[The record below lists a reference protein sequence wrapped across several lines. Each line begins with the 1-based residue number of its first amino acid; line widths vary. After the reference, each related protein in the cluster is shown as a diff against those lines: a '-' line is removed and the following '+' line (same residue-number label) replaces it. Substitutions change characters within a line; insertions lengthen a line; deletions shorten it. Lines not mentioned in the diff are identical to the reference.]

1 MSKFTEAAAVMQT
14 LSLAALEEASRAGIR
29 DADIEHLFL
38 ALTLDAG
45 NAGQVLRGLGV
56 TLDVARDAVAAE
68 RTDHLASLGV
78 ASVDAADDTG
88 EERIVFHET
97 QGYDWTD
104 RAVDVLKRASGGQRD
119 GSSSAV
125 LRCLLTE
132 PSGTIGALVSRLGVD
147 TTDLRARLDE
157 ADGIRPAHGIRPA
170 AATERSR
177 GPHGTVSAFVPAP
190 PADLWML
197 VSDAMRIPEWDGA
210 VGQVARGTENEDE
223 WDAAAPTH
231 TPDGKPLRIKDDL
244 RRIRIRREQVDAPF
258 RVTWRMSYP
267 DARAANE
274 RVIGFE
280 LEEAA
285 GGTQVRIHFGWER
298 TARRRTVLG
307 WLLRPLARLVI
318 FIQLTQISS
327 GLSRVFR

>member
-14 LSLAALEEASRAGIR
+14 LSLAAMEEASRAGIR
-29 DADIEHLFL
+29 DADIDHLFL

-56 TLDVARDAVAAE
+56 TLAVARDAVAAE
-68 RTDHLASLGV
+68 RTRHLESLGV
-78 ASVDAADDTG
+78 ASIDAAGSTG
-88 EERIVFHET
+88 EERIVFQET

-104 RAVDVLKRASGGQRD
+104 RALDVLKRASSGVHD

-125 LRCLLTE
+125 LRCLVTE
-132 PSGTIGALVSRLGVD
+132 PSGTIGALLSRLGVD
-147 TTDLRARLDE
+147 TADLRARLDE
-157 ADGIRPAHGIRPA
+157 ADGIRSAGDERG
-170 AATERSR
+170 RSR
-177 GPHGTVSAFVPAP
+177 GPQGSMSAFVPAP
-190 PADLWML
+190 PAELWML
-197 VSDAMRIPEWDGA
+197 VSDAARFPEWDGA
-210 VGQVARGTENEDE
+210 VGQVARGTDNEDE

-231 TPDGKPLRIKDDL
+231 AADGKPLRIKDEF
-244 RRIRIRREQVDAPF
+244 RRIRIRREQVDAPV

-274 RVIGFE
+274 RVIRFE

-307 WLLRPLARLVI
+307 WLLQPLARLVI

>member
-1 MSKFTEAAAVMQT
+1 MSKFTEAAAVSQT
-14 LSLAALEEASRAGIR
+14 LSLAAMEEASRLGIR
-29 DADIEHLFL
+29 NADIDHLFL

-68 RTDHLASLGV
+68 RTDHLESLGV
-78 ASVDAADDTG
+78 ASIDAAGSTG
-88 EERIVFHET
+88 EQRIVFHET

-104 RAVDVLKRASGGQRD
+104 RAVDVLKRASSGVHD
-119 GSSSAV
+119 GRSSAV

-132 PSGTIGALVSRLGVD
+132 PSGTIGALLSRLGVD
-147 TTDLRARLDE
+147 TADLRARLDE
-157 ADGIRPAHGIRPA
+157 ADGIRPADDERG
-170 AATERSR
+170 RSR
-177 GPHGTVSAFVPAP
+177 GPHGSMSAFVPAP

-210 VGQVARGTENEDE
+210 VGQVARGTDNEDE

-231 TPDGKPLRIKDDL
+231 APDGKPLRIKDEF
-244 RRIRIRREQVDAPF
+244 RRIRIRREQVDAPV

-274 RVIGFE
+274 RVIRFE

-285 GGTQVRIHFGWER
+285 GGTQMRIHFGWER

-307 WLLRPLARLVI
+307 WLLQPLARLVI

>member
-1 MSKFTEAAAVMQT
+1 MSKFIEAAAVSQT
-14 LSLAALEEASRAGIR
+14 LSLAAMEEASRLGIR
-29 DADIEHLFL
+29 DADIDHLFL
-38 ALTLDAG
+38 ALTLDAA

-56 TLDVARDAVAAE
+56 TLAVARDAIAAE

-97 QGYDWTD
+97 QGYAWTD
-104 RAVDVLKRASGGQRD
+104 RAVDVLKRASGGQHD

-132 PSGTIGALVSRLGVD
+132 PSGTIGALLSRLGVD
-147 TTDLRARLDE
+147 AADLRARLDE
-157 ADGIRPAHGIRPA
+157 ADGIRSAHGIRPA
-170 AATERSR
+170 VAERSR
-177 GPHGTVSAFVPAP
+177 GPHGTVSAFVPASP
-190 PADLWML
+190 VDVWTL
-197 VSDAMRIPEWDGA
+197 VSDATRIPEWDGA
-210 VGQVARGTENEDE
+210 VGQVVPDAPAEDE

-231 TPDGKPLRIKDDL
+231 APDGKPLRIKDEL
-244 RRIRIRREQVDAPF
+244 RRIRIRREQVDAPV

-274 RVIGFE
+274 RVIRFE

>member
-1 MSKFTEAAAVMQT
+1 MSKFTEAAAVIQT
-14 LSLAALEEASRAGIR
+14 LSLTAMEEASRAGIR

-38 ALTLDAG
+38 ALTLDAA

-56 TLDVARDAVAAE
+56 TLTIARDAVAAE
-68 RTDHLASLGV
+68 RTDHLESLGV
-78 ASVDAADDTG
+78 AALNATDNTS

-97 QGYDWTD
+97 QGYAWTD
-104 RAVDVLKRASGGQRD
+104 RAVDVLKRASSGKQD

-132 PSGTIGALVSRLGVD
+132 PSGTIGALLIRLGVD
-147 TTDLRARLDE
+147 ANDVRARLDD
-157 ADGIRPAHGIRPA
+157 ADGIRRTPDA
-170 AATERSR
+170 ARERR
-177 GPHGTVSAFVPAP
+177 GPHGSMSAFVPA
-190 PADLWML
+190 AAVDVWTL
-197 VSDAMRIPEWDGA
+197 VSDAARIAEWDGA
-210 VGQVARGTENEDE
+210 VGQVAAPDAPAGDE
-223 WDAAAPTH
+223 WDAVVPTH
-231 TPDGKPLRIKDDL
+231 APDGKPLRIKEEF
-244 RRIRIRREQVDAPF
+244 RRIRIRRERVDAPF
-258 RVTWRMSYP
+258 GVTWRMSYP

-274 RVIGFE
+274 RVIRFE

-285 GGTQVRIHFGWER
+285 GGTQARIDFGWER

-307 WLLRPLARLVI
+307 WLLRPLARLAI